1 MEPRISII
9 TLGVSDLDRSTRFY
23 RDGLGFPVHEAGGPE
38 ITFFALSNVM
48 LALYPVDALA
58 GDAGHAEQN
67 GEQLPQRH
75 AFTIAHNVASRV
87 EVDSVL
93 NEAAAAGANIIQPAD
108 ETFWGGYSGYFADPD
123 GFSVGDC
130 DRLRPAHRTRCELA
144 GRAQLK
150 RRLEPGS
157 FQPSLSALPIHSV

>member
-9 TLGVSDLDRSTRFY
+9 TLGVSDHDRSTRFY
-23 RDGLGFPVHEAGGPE
+23 RDGLGLPVHEAGGPK
-38 ITFFALSNVM
+38 IVFFALSNVM

-58 GDAGHAEQN
+58 GDAGQAEQN
-67 GEQLPQRH
+67 GEQQPQRH

-93 NEAAAAGANIIQPAD
+93 NEAAAAGAKIIQPAD

-123 GFSVGDC
+123 GFQWEIATGSG
-130 DRLRPAHRTRCELA
+130 LPI
-144 GRAQLK
+144 
-150 RRLEPGS
+150 EPG
-157 FQPSLSALPIHSV
+157 VG

>member
-58 GDAGHAEQN
+58 GDAGQAGN
-67 GEQLPQRH
+67 R
-75 AFTIAHNVASRV
+75 TASSSPKGMPLRLLTMWRLA
-87 EVDSVL
+87 SKWS
-93 NEAAAAGANIIQPAD
+93 P
-108 ETFWGGYSGYFADPD
+108 
-123 GFSVGDC
+123 FST
-130 DRLRPAHRTRCELA
+130 RPRPL
-144 GRAQLK
+144 GPK
-150 RRLEPGS
+150 
-157 FQPSLSALPIHSV
+157 

>member
-38 ITFFALSNVM
+38 IVFFALSNVM

-58 GDAGHAEQN
+58 GDAGQY
-67 GEQLPQRH
+67 GEQQPQRH

-93 NEAAAAGANIIQPAD
+93 NEAAAAGAHIIQQAG

-123 GFSVGDC
+123 GFQWEIATGSG
-130 DRLRPAHRTRCELA
+130 LPI
-144 GRAQLK
+144 
-150 RRLEPGS
+150 EPGVS
-157 FQPSLSALPIHSV
+157 